1 MGELFS
7 ELQNSFLSLWNMCQI
22 CTRPQ
27 SACIHCAAVYF
38 HEKHNTVTFWKA
50 YCLRQKQSMEI
61 ANCKSN
67 QVLASLIQQEFLSFF
82 YPELKLPQTLT
93 LVFPVLGKKIY
104 FILTCLLFLRRIV
117 CWICMVRLRDKHTGK
132 QNISPCKRI
141 WQKWSDI

>member
-1 MGELFS
+1 
-7 ELQNSFLSLWNMCQI
+7 
-22 CTRPQ
+22 
-27 SACIHCAAVYF
+27 
-38 HEKHNTVTFWKA
+38 
-50 YCLRQKQSMEI
+50 MEI

-117 CWICMVRLRDKHTGK
+117 CWDLHG
-132 QNISPCKRI
+132 
-141 WQKWSDI
+141 